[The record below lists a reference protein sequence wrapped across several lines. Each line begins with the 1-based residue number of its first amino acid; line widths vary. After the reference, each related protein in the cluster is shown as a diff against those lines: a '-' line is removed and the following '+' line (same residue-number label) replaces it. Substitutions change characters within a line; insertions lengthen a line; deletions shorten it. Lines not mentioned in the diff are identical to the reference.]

1 MQQQQKP
8 PGAQAIVGPYLN
20 IAELARDA
28 MAVSMGSF
36 QSGHDEGRKA
46 GRREASRLAG
56 AIEDFL
62 DGESQNNVTGLR
74 QALDAFRAAAV

>member
-1 MQQQQKP
+1 MSS
-8 PGAQAIVGPYLN
+8 GPYLVL
-20 IAELARDA
+20 ADVARDA
-28 MAVSMGSF
+28 MKLSMGSY
-36 QSGHDEGRKA
+36 QSGLDEGRKA